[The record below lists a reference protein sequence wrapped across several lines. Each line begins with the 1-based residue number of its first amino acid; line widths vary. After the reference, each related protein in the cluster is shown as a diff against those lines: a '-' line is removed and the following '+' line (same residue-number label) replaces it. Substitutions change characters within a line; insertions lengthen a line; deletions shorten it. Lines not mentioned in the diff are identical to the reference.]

1 MSKREFTTAPARA
14 MGHDDVIGAATAHA
28 PHDPLRFCVF
38 TTVAL
43 IAWAFGAPIAVLL
56 TSGLGIVAYW
66 RARRDGVL
74 TSRCVLG
81 DTRLVL
87 LYLTCVFVAAAV
99 VLVRKVVMQG

>member
-1 MSKREFTTAPARA
+1 MRLHKFTTAPPRA
-14 MGHDDVIGAATAHA
+14 ADDHLVMDDSDALA
-28 PHDPLRFCVF
+28 PHDPLKFCVF

-56 TSGLGIVAYW
+56 TSGLGIGAYW

-74 TSRCVLG
+74 RSRCVLG

-87 LYLTCVFVAAAV
+87 LYLSVVFVAAAV